1 MPTETV
7 IFLAFTILSFGGFA
21 ATLWGVDR
29 YSRAVRRERHPIPG
43 E

>member
-1 MPTETV
+1 MPTDTAL
-7 IFLAFTILSFGGFA
+7 FLAFTILSFGGFA

-29 YSRAVRRERHPIPG
+29 YSRATRRARHPLPG